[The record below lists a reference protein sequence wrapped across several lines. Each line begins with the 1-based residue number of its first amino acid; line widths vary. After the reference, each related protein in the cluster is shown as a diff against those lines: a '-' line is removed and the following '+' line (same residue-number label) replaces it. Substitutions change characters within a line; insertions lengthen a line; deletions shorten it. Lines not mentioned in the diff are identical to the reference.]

1 LFLRVRN
8 CLPQIARIKSGKGEF
23 PCKSMH
29 LKEFKAFCGEI
40 DEKLSVKCVFAPP
53 DDHPSDCFCLWEFTE
68 DMG

>member
-1 LFLRVRN
+1 
-8 CLPQIARIKSGKGEF
+8 
-23 PCKSMH
+23 MH
-29 LKEFKAFCGEI
+29 LKEFKAFCREI